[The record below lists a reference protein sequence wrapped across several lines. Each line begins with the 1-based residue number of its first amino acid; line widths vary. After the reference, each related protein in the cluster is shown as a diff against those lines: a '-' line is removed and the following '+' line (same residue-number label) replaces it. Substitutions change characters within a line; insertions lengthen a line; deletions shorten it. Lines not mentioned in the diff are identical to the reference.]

1 MPSLSPQTNSSR
13 SQTKVL
19 PNAASDR
26 DTPVSSEDLKTVA
39 MLTALYVQ
47 IEDIRRRIDDLEQT
61 DHRTESEESLRRYS
75 LFPDPVTER
84 TEYSSIVKIA
94 FKALKFLFLVL
105 VGFALAYVL
114 SVGLSAPHPVISA
127 LRDLAS
133 SWLLPLIAVTF
144 CVIAVASLN
153 ESLK

>member
-19 PNAASDR
+19 PNATSDR
-26 DTPVSSEDLKTVA
+26 DIPVSSEDLKMVA
-39 MLTALYVQ
+39 MLTGLYVQ

-61 DHRTESEESLRRYS
+61 GHRTESEESLRRYGS
-75 LFPDPVTER
+75 FRDSVTER

-105 VGFALAYVL
+105 AGFALAYVL
-114 SVGLSAPHPVISA
+114 SVGLSAPHPVIGA
-127 LRDLAS
+127 LQDLAS
-133 SWLLPLIAVTF
+133 SWLLPLTAMTF